1 MISILSYW
9 PATVT
14 LDPHSSGWLLQGRL
28 IGSFIYR
35 RQQSFAQEE
44 GAGLQ
49 GESSRWNE
57 AWLSWCHGKQLS
69 GGAREL
75 VPGSVCRKGLSYRD
89 QQLDR
94 YVSQEPHYPLPFLPL
109 PPFSFSLLF
118 LFTQLSLGGMT
129 DSHSVGPQV
138 NFEDHEEN
146 TVLQVHSQNTRCS
159 FSYSGKTGNPFHLTP
174 LVFSA
179 DSLPQE
185 IKFPAFLLY
194 LVSYYVSNSLMFPSF
209 LWCCLGW
216 GNQGTPLCHWSRYE
230 DEEVNTLFEL
240 NLK

>member
-1 MISILSYW
+1 M
-9 PATVT
+9 T

-75 VPGSVCRKGLSYRD
+75 VPGSVCRKGLSCRD
-89 QQLDR
+89 HQLDR

-109 PPFSFSLLF
+109 PPSVLS
-118 LFTQLSLGGMT
+118 TYNVIQLSLGGMT

-138 NFEDHEEN
+138 NCRTMKK
-146 TVLQVHSQNTRCS
+146 TVLQFHSQNTRCS
-159 FSYSGKTGNPFHLTP
+159 FSYSVGKQNPFHLIP

-185 IKFPAFLLY
+185 IKFPAFLLF
-194 LVSYYVSNSLMFPSF
+194 LVS
-209 LWCCLGW
+209 
-216 GNQGTPLCHWSRYE
+216 
-230 DEEVNTLFEL
+230 
-240 NLK
+240 